1 MRDFSNNTEC
11 APLTPT
17 AFREALRQ
25 MQAMCAMPVPVCDRL
40 YLNANL
46 GLDWERL
53 VLEVPGVAQSIR
65 LSQKENNG
73 EVILPPAVYHDLLA
87 RGLLVWADDGRF
99 NFSVMGHKALWSQK
113 TKPTSSVIS
122 RRSWPL

>member
-1 MRDFSNNTEC
+1 MSHPSNTGS
-11 APLTPT
+11 APLSPT
-17 AFREALRQ
+17 AFREAVRQ
-25 MQAMCAMPVPVCDRL
+25 MQAMRTIPVPVCDRL

-65 LSQKENNG
+65 LSQKENKG

-87 RGLLVWADDGRF
+87 RGLLVWADDTDT
-99 NFSVMGHKALWSQK
+99 VA
-113 TKPTSSVIS
+113 T
-122 RRSWPL
+122 

>member
-1 MRDFSNNTEC
+1 MSHFSNTDS
-11 APLTPT
+11 ASLSPT

-25 MQAMCAMPVPVCDRL
+25 MRAMRTMPVPVYDRL

-46 GLDWERL
+46 GFDWERL
-53 VLEVPGVAQSIR
+53 VLEAPGVAQSIR

-87 RGLLVWADDGRF
+87 RGLLVWADDVD
-99 NFSVMGHKALWSQK
+99 SASA
-113 TKPTSSVIS
+113 
-122 RRSWPL
+122 

>member
-1 MRDFSNNTEC
+1 MSHFSNTDS
-11 APLTPT
+11 ASLSPT

-25 MQAMCAMPVPVCDRL
+25 IRAMRTMPVPVCDRL

-53 VLEVPGVAQSIR
+53 VLEAPGVAQSIR

-73 EVILPPAVYHDLLA
+73 EVILPRAVYHDLLA
-87 RGLLVWADDGRF
+87 RGLLVWADDVD
-99 NFSVMGHKALWSQK
+99 S
-113 TKPTSSVIS
+113 TSA
-122 RRSWPL
+122 

>member
-1 MRDFSNNTEC
+1 MSHLGNTDS
-11 APLTPT
+11 APLSPT

-25 MQAMCAMPVPVCDRL
+25 MGTMRTMPVPVCDRL

-53 VLEVPGVAQSIR
+53 VLEAPGIAQSIR

-87 RGLLVWADDGRF
+87 RGLLVWVDDVD
-99 NFSVMGHKALWSQK
+99 SAS
-113 TKPTSSVIS
+113 T
-122 RRSWPL
+122 